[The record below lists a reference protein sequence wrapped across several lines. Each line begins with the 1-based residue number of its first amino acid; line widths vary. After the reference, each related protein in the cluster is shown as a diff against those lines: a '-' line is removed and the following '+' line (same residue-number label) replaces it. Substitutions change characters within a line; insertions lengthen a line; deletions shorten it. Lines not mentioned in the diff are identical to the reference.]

1 MQKKSTL
8 SNMLRRWNRLL
19 NSERTIAVLFLAPAL
34 IFMLV
39 FCVYPILYNFV
50 MGFQNMSMM
59 NLRRHTYTFIGLQ
72 NYLDLFQDKTGVF
85 PRAILNTFRYTI
97 WSIVFQFALGFAIAL
112 LFSKRFP
119 GSGPMRAL
127 LMLAWLLPATVTG
140 LLGKYMFSTNGII
153 NTFLVNLGLIE
164 NNVGWLVEK
173 NTALT
178 TAILVNIWKGMPYNM
193 MLLTTG
199 LINIPSDVYE
209 SASIDGAGA
218 WKRFVHITLPLMKP
232 TMATVLVLGFINTF
246 KVFDLIYV
254 LTGGGPVQSSE
265 VLASVAYRY
274 SFTSGNFSQGA
285 AAANVLFVI
294 LLAVSFIYLR
304 FVQTDTEVM

>member
-1 MQKKSTL
+1 MQKNSQGIGTIH
-8 SNMLRRWNRLL
+8 NRNRFLE
-19 NSERTIAVLFLAPAL
+19 SERTIAVLFLGPAL
-34 IFMLV
+34 IYLAV

-59 NLRRHTYTFIGLQ
+59 NLRRHNYTFVGLQ
-72 NYLDLFQDKTGVF
+72 NYIDLFSDKTGVF
-85 PRAILNTFRYTI
+85 QRSILNTFSYTI
-97 WSIVFQFALGFAIAL
+97 WSIIFQFILGFAIAL
-112 LFSKRFP
+112 LFSKRFA
-119 GSGPMRAL
+119 GAGPMRAL

-140 LLGKYMFSTNGII
+140 LLGKYMFSTDGII
-153 NTFLVNLGLIE
+153 NTFLKAAGIIE
-164 NNVGWLVEK
+164 TNIGWLVNKE
-173 NTALT
+173 TSLS

-199 LINIPSDVYE
+199 LINIPNDVYE
-209 SASIDGAGA
+209 SASIDGANG
-218 WKRFVHITLPLMKP
+218 WKRFLHITLPLMKP

-274 SFTSGNFSQGA
+274 SFTSGAFSQGA

-294 LLAVSFIYLR
+294 LLIVSFIYLR